1 MKRRALLASPSPSS
15 PRSLLALPDARA
27 RIDIYAVLSRDV
39 LCVTDRPKSS
49 EETES
54 RADVN
59 RSHGRASLRKM
70 PAWALYAASM
80 RPLFDECLRN
90 TSVHNDDTCT
100 RVRMH
105 RQAGSRVVS
114 LRARSRLA
122 RVERKPEGFH
132 RQRES
137 RRLAARCRF
146 HFRYFDENGGSAIPP
161 FSAEAL

>member
-1 MKRRALLASPSPSS
+1 MKRRALLASPGPSS

-100 RVRMH
+100 RVQMH
-105 RQAGSRVVS
+105 RQTGSRVVS

-122 RVERKPEGFH
+122 RVER
-132 RQRES
+132 RDSIASES